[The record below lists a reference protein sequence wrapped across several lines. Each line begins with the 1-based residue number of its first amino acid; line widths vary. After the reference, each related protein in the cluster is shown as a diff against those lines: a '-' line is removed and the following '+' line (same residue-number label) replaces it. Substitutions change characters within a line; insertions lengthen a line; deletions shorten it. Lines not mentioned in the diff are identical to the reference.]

1 MLSIVT
7 VLMVMVADVIIPP
20 LPAAIMTLPHDAIAF
35 QVTHFAAAFGD
46 DAAAGKAS
54 ADAHDDD
61 AAAAAAAAQTKKSKS
76 KQDSVTLK
84 ASPARSAA
92 AARKRFAR
100 SYNSFR
106 VGDCVA
112 AKFAIAIFNVFAVC
126 VFNFVLRVTCAPQD
140 YFRAKL
146 LAGATGV

>member
-1 MLSIVT
+1 MLSKVT
-7 VLMVMVADVIIPP
+7 VVMVMCADVMIPP
-20 LPAAIMTLPHDAIAF
+20 LPAATTTLPHNAIAF
-35 QVTHFAAAFGD
+35 KVTHFAAAFGD

-61 AAAAAAAAQTKKSKS
+61 AAAAAAAQTKKSKS

-84 ASPARSAA
+84 ASPVRSAA

-100 SYNSFR
+100 SSNSFR

-146 LAGATGV
+146 LAGAICV